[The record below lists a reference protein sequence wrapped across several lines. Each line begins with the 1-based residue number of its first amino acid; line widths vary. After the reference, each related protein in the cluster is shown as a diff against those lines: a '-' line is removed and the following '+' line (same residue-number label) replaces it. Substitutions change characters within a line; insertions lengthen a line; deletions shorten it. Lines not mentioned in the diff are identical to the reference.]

1 MYTAQDRNY
10 HSLILFFAFVLSK
23 AVDSVYLWQA
33 LSRKTMR
40 NELSP
45 LASGSSGSM
54 PNISKARLQNLLV
67 PLPPIDL
74 QLKYKEVV
82 NEFWSY
88 KGYQHQTTL
97 HTDNLFNLLLQKAFR
112 GEL

>member
-1 MYTAQDRNY
+1 
-10 HSLILFFAFVLSK
+10 
-23 AVDSVYLWQA
+23 
-33 LSRKTMR
+33 MR

>member
-1 MYTAQDRNY
+1 MLTLSNNL
-10 HSLILFFAFVLSK
+10 LIASFILAAPSWLHRH
-23 AVDSVYLWQA
+23 WQA

-40 NELSP
+40 SELSP